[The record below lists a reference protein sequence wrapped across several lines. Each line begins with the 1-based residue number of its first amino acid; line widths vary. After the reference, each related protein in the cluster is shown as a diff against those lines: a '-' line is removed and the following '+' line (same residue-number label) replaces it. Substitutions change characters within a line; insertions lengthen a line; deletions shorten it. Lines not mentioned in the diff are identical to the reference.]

1 MLCFVLAGFNADFAG
16 AVFAVGSALTPG
28 RDGASGAM
36 CSAREAFRWAEG
48 TASFADVKV
57 ACTKGSAKCHITRHA
72 TRVKAGEPWSVGG
85 DIAR

>member
-28 RDGASGAM
+28 QDGASGAM
-36 CSAREAFRWAEG
+36 CWAREALRWVEG
-48 TASFADVKV
+48 IASFADVKV
-57 ACTKGSAKCHITRHA
+57 ACAKGSAKCNITRHA
-72 TRVKAGEPWSVGG
+72 TRVKEGKPWSVGG